1 MNTYI
6 LTITNYYGIVRKATV
21 KARSRL
27 EAMENVYK
35 NDGEFVT
42 EIIEMEG

>member
-1 MNTYI
+1 MNIYI

-27 EAMENVYK
+27 EAIEKVYK
-35 NDGEFVT
+35 SDGEFVT
-42 EIIEMEG
+42 ECVELD